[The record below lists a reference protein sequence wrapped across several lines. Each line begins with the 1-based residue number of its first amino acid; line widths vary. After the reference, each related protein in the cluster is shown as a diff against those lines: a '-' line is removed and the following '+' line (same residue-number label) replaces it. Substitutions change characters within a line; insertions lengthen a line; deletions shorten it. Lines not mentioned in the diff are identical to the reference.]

1 MLLEMGATVLHAPAF
16 CQFAQTFSR
25 TVIPSAN
32 HPAES
37 RDLLFGMAT
46 PEAICQDGEMGA
58 KLRGVGF
65 GSGARYYTDP
75 SGDAL
80 DTFSL
85 PAPLNRMAA
94 VYGLLTTLP
103 AAQPFAS
110 P

>member
-1 MLLEMGATVLHAPAF
+1 MRATVLHASAF
-16 CQFAQTFSR
+16 CQFAQIVSR

-32 HPAES
+32 HFAES
-37 RDLLFGMAT
+37 RDLLFAMAT

-65 GSGARYYTDP
+65 GCGAQYYTDP

-85 PAPLNRMAA
+85 PA
-94 VYGLLTTLP
+94 YGLMNALIVYRRGVWVCR
-103 AAQPFAS
+103 
-110 P
+110 